1 MRKVLAKA
9 INYDQTGFLKKQFI
23 GENIR
28 LLDSIINYTNTERIP
43 GLLFFVD
50 FEKAFDSV
58 QWSFI
63 KKTLKY

>member
-63 KKTLKY
+63 EKTLKY